1 MKYLIV
7 ALFFLSACSD
17 GIKTL
22 PSSTG
27 ILSEVIFVVE
37 DLLWESQVKDVALR
51 TFGAPIQ
58 GLPQDESFFRVL
70 QINNSEFKSVYKTHK
85 NIVIIANNVPDSAEE
100 NKWANGQ
107 FVAYLGWDN
116 NSSNRA
122 QSLNKLREIFV
133 VREVNFIRKSFAKLS
148 QKKIEETLKLNFKID
163 CIVPKEYEVFEN
175 NESFFWA
182 NSTSSS
188 EKSDEIKNIFTF
200 SFVPKLMNLQVEVLQ
215 KTDSVFAKYLIGTN
229 DGSYV
234 KIEQAY
240 PPHYFENTYRG
251 LWKLENGFMGGP
263 FLIKTYFVED
273 KMVVNVGLVFAPQS
287 SKRKYIKELEAIL

>member
-7 ALFFLSACSD
+7 VLFFLSACSD

-37 DLLWESQVKDVALR
+37 DLLWENQVKDVALR
-51 TFGAPIQ
+51 TCGAPIQ
-58 GLPQDESFFRVL
+58 GLPQDESSFSVV
-70 QINNSEFKSVYKTHK
+70 QINPSQFKSIYKIHK
-85 NIVIIANNVPDSAEE
+85 NIVIIAKNIPTSNQED
-100 NKWANGQ
+100 KWAYGQ
-107 FVAYLGWDN
+107 FVAHLGWDDTA
-116 NSSNRA
+116 SNLA
-122 QSLNKLREIFV
+122 QSLKKLREIFV
-133 VREVNFIRKSFAKLS
+133 LKEINSIRISLAKIS

-163 CIVPKEYEVFEN
+163 CIVPKEYQIYEN

-182 NSTSSS
+182 NSTFSSV
-188 EKSDEIKNIFTF
+188 KSDEIKNIFIF
-200 SFVPKLMNLQVEVLQ
+200 SFVPKLLNLQEEVLQ
-215 KTDSVFAKYLIGTN
+215 KTDSIFAKYLIGTN
-229 DGSYV
+229 EGSYG

-240 PPHYFENTYRG
+240 PPDYFENTYRG

-273 KMVVNVGLVFAPQS
+273 KIVVNIGLVYAPHAT
-287 SKRKYIKELEAIL
+287 KRKYIKELEAIL